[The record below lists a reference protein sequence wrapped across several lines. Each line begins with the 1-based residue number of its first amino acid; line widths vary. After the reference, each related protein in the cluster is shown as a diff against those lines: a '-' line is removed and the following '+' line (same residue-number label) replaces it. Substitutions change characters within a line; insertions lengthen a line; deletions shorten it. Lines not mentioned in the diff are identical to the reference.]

1 MTPHSPQ
8 RATQFRVTIPNMP
21 GELAKV
27 THLLL
32 KSKVNITGMMTECLG
47 DVSYVRILATPERVA
62 SSLLENAGFDVMEV
76 PVFQVDLPNKP
87 GRLDSLARELGEGR
101 VNILCIYGTGNGDS
115 ARLVVGVEEPDRAGP
130 IIERWAEHESR
141 AKPHHNLRH

>member
-1 MTPHSPQ
+1 MTPHAPQ
-8 RATQFRVTIPNMP
+8 RLTQFRVTIPNLP

-47 DVSYVRILATPERVA
+47 DVSYIRMLATPERVA
-62 SSLLENAGFDVMEV
+62 TDVLEDAGFDVMEV

-87 GRLDSLARELGEGR
+87 GRLDSLARELGESK

-115 ARLVVGVEEPDRAGP
+115 ARLVIGVEEPDRAAE
-130 IIERWAEHESR
+130 IIDRWAQHETR
-141 AKPHHNLRH
+141 AKHHSVRH